1 MTSLTKHL
9 DMFSFPSLLIISLLL
24 CISQQDIAHSRWN
37 LTDEARGYLGVG
49 TPEAQV
55 FNAVGS
61 AGISM
66 AALKDQL
73 GFAGDLGFRQGMQLK
88 WVAIDKSGGE
98 PLVVRKVDSI
108 VDKVL
113 PILENLASGSD
124 GNNYDQKEMQALSKR
139 RMVTVEKWKTF
150 KITKGPKFALERK
163 KAATDL
169 TVEML
174 AKGTWKNE
182 NFKEYNFNA
191 LGIKPSG
198 GYLHPLLKVRTQF
211 RKIFTNMGFQEMPT
225 NNYVESSFWNFD
237 ALFQPQQHPAR
248 DAHDT
253 FFLTSKL
260 KEKLTTPIYSSVFLF
275 HTHSSSVFIVI
286 SILTFTFS
294 NIVALFLSSFLQN
307 LLRRLPLQSQLST
320 SSVLKKPTKRAV
332 LVASAMAT
340 IGPLLKQRRICYEL
354 TRQPFPPGCSTAW
367 LKTASNQPNTSP
379 STVYLEMKL

>member
-1 MTSLTKHL
+1 
-9 DMFSFPSLLIISLLL
+9 
-24 CISQQDIAHSRWN
+24 
-37 LTDEARGYLGVG
+37 
-49 TPEAQV
+49 
-55 FNAVGS
+55 
-61 AGISM
+61 M
-66 AALKDQL
+66 AALKNQL
-73 GFAGDLGFRQGMQLK
+73 GLAGDLGFRQGMQLK

-98 PLVVRKVDSI
+98 PLVVRKVESI

-113 PILENLASGSD
+113 PILKDLASGSD
-124 GNNYDQKEMQALSKR
+124 GNNYEQKEMQALSKR

-182 NFKEYNFNA
+182 EFKEYNFNA

-253 FFLTSKL
+253 FFLTSKIS
-260 KEKLTTPIYSSVFLF
+260 KLTKKNKTALF
-275 HTHSSSVFIVI
+275 SLFPG
-286 SILTFTFS
+286 FTFK
-294 NIVALFLSSFLQN
+294 ILFFRSFFLQN
-307 LLRRLPLQSQLST
+307 LLQRLLLQFQLTT
-320 SSVLKKPTKRAV
+320 SS
-332 LVASAMAT
+332 
-340 IGPLLKQRRICYEL
+340 G
-354 TRQPFPPGCSTAW
+354 
-367 LKTASNQPNTSP
+367 
-379 STVYLEMKL
+379 

>member
-1 MTSLTKHL
+1 
-9 DMFSFPSLLIISLLL
+9 
-24 CISQQDIAHSRWN
+24 
-37 LTDEARGYLGVG
+37 LGIG

-66 AALKDQL
+66 AALKNQL
-73 GFAGDLGFRQGMQLK
+73 GLAGDLGFRQGMQLK

-98 PLVVRKVDSI
+98 PLVVRKVESI

-113 PILENLASGSD
+113 PILKDLASGSD
-124 GNNYDQKEMQALSKR
+124 GNNYEQKEMQALSKR

-182 NFKEYNFNA
+182 EFKEYNFNA

-253 FFLTSKL
+253 FFLTSKIS
-260 KEKLTTPIYSSVFLF
+260 KLTKKNKTALF
-275 HTHSSSVFIVI
+275 SLFPG
-286 SILTFTFS
+286 FTFK
-294 NIVALFLSSFLQN
+294 ILFFRSFFLQN
-307 LLRRLPLQSQLST
+307 LLQRLLLQFQLTT
-320 SSVLKKPTKRAV
+320 SS
-332 LVASAMAT
+332 
-340 IGPLLKQRRICYEL
+340 G
-354 TRQPFPPGCSTAW
+354 
-367 LKTASNQPNTSP
+367 
-379 STVYLEMKL
+379 